1 MTQNSFKAWLKEWF
15 DAIIFAVVVATL
27 VRWLILEAFVIPT
40 PSMEKSMLV
49 GDYLFVSKLHYGT
62 RIPKTPLQVPLT
74 HQFIWG
80 TKIPSYVDWIE
91 LPYFR
96 LPGFSDVKRNE
107 PVVFNLPSEH
117 QYPADLKTFYVKR
130 CVAIPG
136 DTLEIKAQQVYIGSQ
151 PQETIGVHQTSY
163 LLVTNTQINERIFK
177 EHNIRDYYKVNK
189 GYVVHMPEDYVERIE
204 QLDFVDGV
212 EPINY
217 TQKMVQSNVFPNDG
231 KILWTIDEFGPLY
244 MPKAGDQIELTE
256 ENISLYRDVLIYYED
271 NDNVIID
278 ESGVSI
284 DGEKIERYTFKQG
297 YYWMMGDN
305 RHNSLDARYWGFVP
319 EDHIVGKPLFVFF
332 SVEEGPWYTF
342 PLRIRWSR
350 ILSLID

>member
-96 LPGFSDVKRNE
+96 LPGFSEVKRNE

-117 QYPADLKTFYVKR
+117 EYPADLKTFYVKR

-136 DTLEIKAQQVYIGSQ
+136 DTLEIKAQQVYIDSQ

-163 LLVTNTQINERIFK
+163 LLVTNTKINERIFK
-177 EHNIRDYYKVNK
+177 EYNIRDYYKVNK

-271 NDNVIID
+271 NDNVVID

-350 ILSLID
+350 IFSLIE

>member
-15 DAIIFAVVVATL
+15 DAILFAVVVATL
-27 VRWLILEAFVIPT
+27 VRWLTLEAFVIPT

-91 LPYFR
+91 LPYYR
-96 LPGFSDVKRNE
+96 LPGFSEVKRNE
-107 PVVFNLPSEH
+107 PVVFNLPHEH
-117 QYPADLKTFYVKR
+117 EYPDDLKTFYVKR

-136 DTLEIKAQQVYIGSQ
+136 DTLNIDDQQIYINGT
-151 PQETIGVHQTSY
+151 PQETKGIHQTSY
-163 LLVTNTQINERIFK
+163 LIVTNTQINERIFDQYD
-177 EHNIRDYYKVNK
+177 IRDFYKVNK
-189 GYVVHMPEDYVERIE
+189 GYVVHMPAETVSEIE
-204 QLDFVDGV
+204 ALEFVDGV
-212 EPINY
+212 EPIQYN
-217 TQKMVQSNVFPNDG
+217 QRIVQSNVFPNDG
-231 KILWTIDEFGPLY
+231 QTRWTIDNFGPLY
-244 MPKAGDQIELTE
+244 MPKAGDQIELTP
-256 ENISLYRDVLIYYED
+256 ENISLYQDAIIYYED
-271 NDNVIID
+271 NENVAIG
-278 ESGVSI
+278 ESGVYI
-284 DGEKIERYTFKQG
+284 DGEKIETYTFNQG

-342 PLRIRWSR
+342 PLRVRWSR
-350 ILSLID
+350 LFKLFE

>member
-15 DAIIFAVVVATL
+15 DAILFAVIVATL
-27 VRWLILEAFVIPT
+27 VRWLTLEAFVIPT

-91 LPYFR
+91 LPYYR
-96 LPGFSDVKRNE
+96 LPGFSEVKRNE
-107 PVVFNLPSEH
+107 PVVFNLPHEH
-117 QYPADLKTFYVKR
+117 EYPDDLKTFYVKR

-136 DTLEIKAQQVYIGSQ
+136 DTLTIDDQQIYINGA
-151 PQETIGVHQTSY
+151 PQETKGIHQSSY
-163 LLVTNTQINERIFK
+163 LIVTNTQINERIFDQY
-177 EHNIRDYYKVNK
+177 NIRDFYKVNK
-189 GYVVHMPEDYVERIE
+189 GYVVHMPEETVSEVKALE
-204 QLDFVDGV
+204 FVDGV
-212 EPINY
+212 EPILYN
-217 TQKMVQSNVFPNDG
+217 QRVRQSNVFPNDG
-231 KILWTIDEFGPLY
+231 IIHWTIDNFGPLY
-244 MPKAGDQIELTE
+244 MPKAGDQIELTPD
-256 ENISLYRDVLIYYED
+256 NISLYRDAITYYED
-271 NDNVIID
+271 NENVAID
-278 ESGVSI
+278 ESGVYI
-284 DGEKIERYTFKQG
+284 DGTKIDTYTFKQG

-342 PLRIRWSR
+342 PLRVRWSR
-350 ILSLID
+350 LFKLFE

>member
-1 MTQNSFKAWLKEWF
+1 MKTWLKEWF

-27 VRWLILEAFVIPT
+27 VRWLTLEAFVIPT

-91 LPYFR
+91 LPYYR
-96 LPGFSDVKRNE
+96 LPGFSKVKRNE
-107 PVVFNLPSEH
+107 PVVFNLPHEH
-117 QYPADLKTFYVKR
+117 QYPDDLKTFYVKR

-136 DTLEIKAQQVYIGSQ
+136 DTITIEDQQILINSV
-151 PQETIGVHQTSY
+151 PQETKGVHQSSY
-163 LLVTNTQINERIFK
+163 LIVTNTQVNDRIFK
-177 EHNIRDYYKVNK
+177 QYDISDYYKVNK
-189 GYVVHMPEDYVERIE
+189 GYVVHMPRETADRIE
-204 QLDFVDGV
+204 SLDFVDGV

-217 TQKMVQSNVFPNDG
+217 NQRMVQSNVFPNDG
-231 KILWTIDEFGPLY
+231 RIFWTIDNFGPLY
-244 MPKAGDQIELTE
+244 MPKAGDQIELTPK
-256 ENISLYRDVLIYYED
+256 NISLYRDVIMHYED
-271 NDNVIID
+271 NENVKI
-278 ESGVSI
+278 EENSVSI
-284 DGEKIERYTFKQG
+284 NGAQIDTYTFKQG

-332 SVEEGPWYTF
+332 SVEDGPWYTL
-342 PLRIRWSR
+342 PMRIRWSR
-350 ILSLID
+350 LFKLFE